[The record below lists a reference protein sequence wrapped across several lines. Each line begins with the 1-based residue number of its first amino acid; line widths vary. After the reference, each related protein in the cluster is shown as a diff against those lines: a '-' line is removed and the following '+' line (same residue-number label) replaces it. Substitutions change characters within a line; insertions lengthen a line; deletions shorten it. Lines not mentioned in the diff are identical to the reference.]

1 MNKSN
6 TFWILTTCVVVA
18 GVIIYIV
25 NGISNETSGS
35 YSNNNR
41 SVTSYSSS
49 SNSAYSS
56 NSFSSQGSSN
66 YDNSST
72 TDNSTYSKP
81 IHMESEYKGNQLSNG
96 SSPLDGCF
104 GKGRYAG
111 QAWITFKNSN
121 ASDAIVCLVSV
132 SSGNTIRN
140 EYIRAGTNF
149 TMSKIPSGTYY
160 MKVYYGNDWNPTKKN
175 FCGTEGAFDSDEHF
189 SKSDNYSDYIEIEN
203 SEYSYTTGEITLYTV
218 ANGNMSSESISAS
231 DFFL

>member
-6 TFWILTTCVVVA
+6 TLWILATCAVVI
-18 GVIIYIV
+18 GVIIYIA

-35 YSNNNR
+35 FQSSNR
-41 SVTSYSSS
+41 SATSYSSS
-49 SNSAYSS
+49 SNSDYSS
-56 NSFSSQGSSN
+56 NSYSSPSSSN
-66 YDNSST
+66 YNSSA

-81 IHMESEYKGNQLSNG
+81 IRTESEYKGNQLSNG

-121 ASDAIVCLVSV
+121 ASDAIVCLVRV
-132 SSGNTIRN
+132 SSGKTVRN

-149 TMSKIPSGTYY
+149 TMSQIPSGTYY
-160 MKVYYGNDWNPTKKN
+160 LKVYYGNDWNPTKEN
-175 FCGTEGAFDSDEHF
+175 FCGTTGAFDSDEHF
-189 SKSDNYSDYIEIEN
+189 SKSDNYSDYIEVEN

-218 ANGNMSSESISAS
+218 ANGNMSSESMSAS
-231 DFFL
+231 DFFSN